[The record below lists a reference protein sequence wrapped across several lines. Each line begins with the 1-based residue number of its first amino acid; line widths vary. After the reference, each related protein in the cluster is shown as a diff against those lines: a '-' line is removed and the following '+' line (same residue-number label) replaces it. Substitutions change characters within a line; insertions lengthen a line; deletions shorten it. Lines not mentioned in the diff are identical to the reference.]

1 MLAYFEFF
9 WCQSGFLG
17 RGLRTDAMFALTFA
31 QQSLLSCGLRP
42 YLARRPNC
50 AKDCRGAES
59 WQWLRL
65 PLLRLYCAKFILFT
79 SGFQSSS
86 HYHDRHPDRHSLR
99 RNETEHH
106 ILRFARVEL
115 ELVSVDMLTKESVPC
130 ADGDFLICFPVKA
143 KTR

>member
-1 MLAYFEFF
+1 MGRPGSWPIQLQVPAPPVQKTTCVPDGSSIGVATGHGHVDRATGPRANFRCQVGESVLAYFDFF
-9 WCQSGFLG
+9 LCQSGFLG

-65 PLLRLYCAKFILFT
+65 PLLRL
-79 SGFQSSS
+79 
-86 HYHDRHPDRHSLR
+86 
-99 RNETEHH
+99 
-106 ILRFARVEL
+106 
-115 ELVSVDMLTKESVPC
+115 
-130 ADGDFLICFPVKA
+130 
-143 KTR
+143 